1 MRASIAARCLLLA
14 CVATAGPTVVLPL
27 DRSAYLIGE
36 VVPLAVQGADGE
48 ARIELVG
55 EGGAPRLVYHGR
67 AAALV
72 LGTKGL
78 GAGRYVFRV
87 NGQPTGVELTVA
99 SPVRKSPGT
108 ITDES
113 MPSPPQ
119 LPPEISRDP
128 VKKAAALAA
137 WRKTVPQT
145 FRDTGIDV
153 AFSMCASEID
163 REPLLDGFTAASAMF
178 YANPYTRPMSFN
190 VARIWAP
197 ELAAF
202 RQRLALSAQ
211 ANSRYPSF
219 AGFCLDFDPV
229 GLLARKMLLVYWG
242 WGKQEE
248 GLRNYIAR
256 SDQAVYDEF
265 ARRTGLKAPRL
276 DEFITYLL
284 AIGRP
289 EFAPAIDLP
298 TARWIEEMATHL
310 KPVDP
315 AKLAELEKRIDA
327 WATFLMGI
335 YEESDRGHIESL
347 RLIAPS
353 MRHTGTINID
363 HAAVRDGQYVP
374 WAYRPFDLRYITA
387 WNDQVA
393 GPDYA
398 WQWLFSAAML
408 NTNRVAGGVSPR
420 RDTRDGTSRLQPAP
434 IWVATSLGMVHG
446 QAEYPGKFVRAIAHN
461 LAHGASGAG
470 FALEG
475 FSTVLGGMN
484 KQTHWAEMKGKAIAE
499 DLHAG
504 RDFLNRF
511 AFLATECRGDYGVGI
526 LYSRS
531 QMARQHLCQ
540 GFGTAY
546 YKLLVSLTRLGYTPR
561 FVTEEEIEAKGITGV
576 TALVV
581 AGQTFPLPP
590 KVVAGI
596 EAFAKGGGLVLLDG
610 SSTIKLAGAK
620 PLGITLPFV
629 EAARPYNWSSPNTPE
644 GVRHIA
650 LAEEWHEQLTPVLT
664 EALFFRGRAL
674 LSCPFSRPSPITVMQ
689 FDASPDAKYVVAIND
704 SSIKTHC
711 DWTQEKCSLWPSA
724 DFIRRQDF
732 CVYDL
737 NEEKF
742 SQTMPRDTAADGLVG
757 PYRTNLSNTTARLLA
772 ILPRQLKRTAVNA
785 GQSVR
790 AGDKLAVR
798 VGFEDGKGKPLVAAL
813 PFCLTILRPD
823 GKVEAELYRSTSR
836 EGTFGMTYPIPLNA
850 PPGEWKVAVR
860 SQLTGDVAALPVTV
874 KPPRRLRALAEPLG
888 DKVLFC
894 NSDRL
899 REVLAGKG
907 GVGCSPAANGP
918 SLAQARTLPLPP
930 PLKGGGSLGL
940 RPHLEGGGAP
950 NPSPS
955 QGEGRERVAH
965 AGRGRPRVIVP
976 LFETPH
982 TIKLLPAAE
991 RLKQVLGRLG
1001 IEAEVR
1007 RKPEMT
1013 TYWLAYDPTPEQLA
1027 ENARADKGESIGKIR
1042 VTTVNRNDYFATLGG
1057 YQVGETVVLLDLA
1070 TRPDNEMA
1078 EHLAKVGV
1086 LWPEASREFP
1096 GPGRAVV
1103 HCIPQAFHPQKSAI
1117 VIQGSD
1123 VAGLMAGVEALRRPA
1138 DDWLGES
1145 VGSAREA
1152 LFREFHVGGKPE
1164 HVKGRWL
1171 TSRGLTVRHD
1181 PKPFT
1186 IRFLD
1191 KQPLKENEAKPI
1203 PPFVHKPLEVPATIE
1218 ARDFVP
1224 QLRTPTG
1231 YVDAWTPGGNW
1242 KTDLR
1247 FADAILLVVD
1257 VKKPGKMAIVVE
1269 GVFRYSDRRPR
1280 SQGVWEDV
1288 LALRDTLVPKERRP
1302 MALDIVLDGRPAGTL
1317 DRLTTATQDVPV
1329 DSPPGYGPQKP
1340 KTVSEEVVTC
1350 ISGELDLPAGAHRLM
1365 LTPRNIVDGRLEK
1378 VCIGTTP

>member
-1 MRASIAARCLLLA
+1 MRLCSWVLTWLV
-14 CVATAGPTVVLPL
+14 VATVAAAAEPAVLLPL
-27 DRSAYLIGE
+27 DRAAYVVGE
-36 VVPLAVQGADGE
+36 KVPLAVQGAEGE
-48 ARIELVG
+48 VKIELAG
-55 EGGAPRLVYHGR
+55 EGGPPLLVYQGKPS
-67 AAALV
+67 ALV
-72 LGTKGL
+72 MGTEGL
-78 GAGRYVFRV
+78 AAGTYAFHV
-87 NGQPTGVELTVA
+87 NGRPTGVEVTLA
-99 SPVRKSPGT
+99 SPIRKSPGA

-119 LPPEISRDP
+119 LPPEVARNP
-128 VKKAAALAA
+128 ARKAAALAD
-137 WRKTVPQT
+137 WRKSVPQT
-145 FRDTGIDV
+145 FRETGIDV
-153 AFSMCASEID
+153 AFSMCASEMD
-163 REPLLDGFTAASAMF
+163 REPLLDEFTAASAML

-190 VARIWAP
+190 PARVYP
-197 ELAAF
+197 LELASF

-242 WGKQEE
+242 WGQQEE

-265 ARRTGLKAPRL
+265 TRRTGLKAPRL
-276 DEFITYLL
+276 DEYITYLL

-298 TARWIEEMATHL
+298 TARWIEEMAQHL
-310 KPVDP
+310 KPLEP

-327 WATFLMGI
+327 WAAYLMGI
-335 YEESDRGHIESL
+335 YEESDRGHIAAL
-347 RLIAPS
+347 RPIVPS
-353 MRHTGTINID
+353 MHHTGTINID

-374 WAYRPFDLRYITA
+374 WAYRPFDIRYITA

-398 WQWLFSAAML
+398 YQWLFSAAML
-408 NTNRVAGGVSPR
+408 NTNRGMASPVGGASVPRVSS
-420 RDTRDGTSRLQPAP
+420 RDRDVPPTTPSRPQFIP
-434 IWVATSLGMVHG
+434 IWVGTSLGMVHG

-484 KQTHWAEMKGKAIAE
+484 KQTHWSEMKGKAVAE

-531 QMARQHLCQ
+531 QMARQHVCQ

-561 FVTEEEIEAKGITGV
+561 FITEEEVEAVLVGGASVPRVSSRDGDVPPTIGV
-576 TALVV
+576 KALVV
-581 AGQTFPLPP
+581 AGQTVPLPP
-590 KVVAGI
+590 KVVSGI
-596 EAFAKGGGLVLLDG
+596 EAFAKGGGLVLVDG
-610 SSTIKLAGAK
+610 SSTVKLAGAK

-629 EAARPYNWSSPNTPE
+629 ESARPYNWSSPNTPE
-644 GVRHIA
+644 GLRHIA
-650 LAEEWHEQLTPVLT
+650 LAEEWHREIAPAAIN
-664 EALFFRGRAL
+664 ALGDTGSAWLRPERGAD
-674 LSCPFSRPSPITVMQ
+674 SRVTVTQ
-689 FDASPDAKYVVAIND
+689 VDGGRDAKYLLCVND
-704 SSIKTHC
+704 SSIKTHT
-711 DWTQEKCSLWPSA
+711 DWFEVSEKLLPSSQTA
-724 DFIRRQDF
+724 G
-732 CVYDL
+732 CVIYDL
-737 NEEKF
+737 TEERVRG
-742 SQTMPRDTAADGLVG
+742 SWPRAGEKVIVRLEPDLRCD
-757 PYRTNLSNTTARLLA
+757 LSATTARVFALLRREA
-772 ILPRQLKRTAVNA
+772 SKIAVRA

-790 AGDKLAVR
+790 AGDGLAVQISFLDKE
-798 VGFEDGKGKPLVAAL
+798 GSALAAAL
-813 PFCLTILRPD
+813 PFHLALLRPD
-823 GKVEAELYRSTSR
+823 RSVAMERYRSTTR
-836 EGTFGMTYPIPLNA
+836 EGSFGMAYPIPLNA

-860 SQLTGDVAALPVTV
+860 SQLTGDVAELPVTV
-874 KPPRRLRALAEPLG
+874 KPPRRLRSLAQTL
-888 DKVLFC
+888 DDRVLFR
-894 NSDRL
+894 NGDRL

-907 GVGCSPAANGP
+907 KA
-918 SLAQARTLPLPP
+918 
-930 PLKGGGSLGL
+930 
-940 RPHLEGGGAP
+940 
-950 NPSPS
+950 
-955 QGEGRERVAH
+955 
-965 AGRGRPRVIVP
+965 IVP

-1001 IEAEVR
+1001 IEAEIR
-1007 RKPEMT
+1007 RKPEVT

-1027 ENARADKGESIGKIR
+1027 ENARADKGETIGRIK

-1086 LWPEASREFP
+1086 LWPEVSREFP
-1096 GPGRAVV
+1096 GPGRAIV
-1103 HCIPQAFHPQKSAI
+1103 HCIPQAFHPQRSAI

-1123 VAGLMAGVEALRRPA
+1123 LDGLMAGVEALRRPS

-1145 VGSAREA
+1145 VASAREA
-1152 LFREFHVGGKPE
+1152 LFREFHVGGEPDQA
-1164 HVKGRWL
+1164 KGRGL
-1171 TSRGLTVRHD
+1171 TSRGLTVRHE

-1186 IRFLD
+1186 VRFLD
-1191 KQPLKENEAKPI
+1191 KQPLKESEVQPI
-1203 PPFVHKPLEVPATIE
+1203 PPFVHKPLDVPATIE
-1218 ARDFVP
+1218 CKDFIP
-1224 QLRTPTG
+1224 QLRTAKG
-1231 YVDAWTPGGNW
+1231 YEDAWTPGGNW
-1242 KTDLR
+1242 KADLR

-1257 VKKPGKMAIVVE
+1257 VKKPGRTAIAAE

-1280 SQGVWEDV
+1280 SQGVWEDI

-1302 MALDIVLDGRPAGTL
+1302 MAFDVVLDGQPAGRL
-1317 DRLTTATQDVPV
+1317 DKLTTGTKDVPI

-1340 KTVSEEVVTC
+1340 KTVSEEVVTR
-1350 ISGELDLPAGAHRLM
+1350 IGGELDLPAGTHRLM
-1365 LTPRNIVDGRLEK
+1365 LVHRNMVDGRLEK
-1378 VCIGTTP
+1378 VRVGEGP